1 MPLEDSLNLPSPL
14 ERDFVSTIP
23 ATDREF
29 LRRLAPML
37 RPAFASVQERDTAY
51 GTLGLSDSAC
61 CVVPSEAT
69 EYRWD
74 GRQWLAYD
82 LRPKSFDPGWF
93 SGSELTRLTN
103 TGGSSVGW
111 YTRTGHTYQWQIVFT
126 RGTTAAGAF
135 VGSGYYSWLLP
146 FPSYTYNSTGSGFVR
161 NGPAGSMEI
170 NGSVV
175 MRDSTHVSLL
185 SGASRI
191 GKASFETIAD
201 GFTAVLSG
209 VHRLG
214 GLL

>member
-82 LRPKSFDPGWF
+82 LRRRTFNPNWKYGTTDAKSISVGNGTCTGTYLREGPKFTWEIVVVR
-93 SGSELTRLTN
+93 GSTTWVGDGSYSWELPIPAKNFRMTGTGYVRNDGLEIECSVVGRSSTSVALV
-103 TGGSSVGW
+103 TGGK
-111 YTRTGHTYQWQIVFT
+111 
-126 RGTTAAGAF
+126 
-135 VGSGYYSWLLP
+135 
-146 FPSYTYNSTGSGFVR
+146 
-161 NGPAGSMEI
+161 
-170 NGSVV
+170 
-175 MRDSTHVSLL
+175 
-185 SGASRI
+185 RI
-191 GKASFETIAD
+191 GHDSVASW
-201 GFTAVLSG
+201 AVGAEIVLYG
-209 VHRLG
+209 EAFIG
-214 GLL
+214 GIL